1 MDVQGLE
8 SKVLNGGSKLLSE
21 KLNWTPFYESVS
33 DNPYLSD
40 FYSDMKR
47 WSFNLQI
54 FFLHKRFEMHQK
66 MSASLTSVIQD
77 RTIYEDLEI
86 FARNLYQLGKL
97 SQRDWDN
104 YCGLFKVM
112 NSYLKRPDLIIYLK
126 ADTDTLISR
135 IKKRGRD
142 YENSIDSDYLANFSP
157 YALSNDSKML
167 ITGEDIAELSLNNKD
182 IPILHPGPINRGIEI
197 SSRIVDE
204 YPNCLINNQ
213 VSNGIP
219 IRMALLYLLQKY
231 NK

>member
-1 MDVQGLE
+1 MLDKQKTKPSFIGLAGNIGVG
-8 SKVLNGGSKLLSE
+8 KTTFTKLLSE
-21 KLNWTPFYESVS
+21 KLNWTPFFESVS

-104 YCGLFKVM
+104 YRGLFKVM

-126 ADTDTLISR
+126 ADTDTLLSR

-142 YENSIDSDYLANFSP
+142 CENSIDSEYIHTLNISYDRWIESISDQPVMTIETDYFNIFEDAKTF
-157 YALSNDSKML
+157 ND
-167 ITGEDIAELSLNNKD
+167 IQKD
-182 IPILHPGPINRGIEI
+182 ILKR
-197 SSRIVDE
+197 
-204 YPNCLINNQ
+204 L
-213 VSNGIP
+213 
-219 IRMALLYLLQKY
+219 
-231 NK
+231 

>member
-1 MDVQGLE
+1 MLDKQKTKPSFIGLAGNIGVG
-8 SKVLNGGSKLLSE
+8 KTTFTKLLSE
-21 KLNWTPFYESVS
+21 KLNWTPFFESVS

-66 MSASLTSVIQD
+66 MSASLMSVIQD

-104 YCGLFKVM
+104 YRGLFKVM

-126 ADTDTLISR
+126 ADTDTLLSR

-142 YENSIDSDYLANFSP
+142 YENSIDSEYIHTLNISYDRWIESISDQPVMIIETDYFNIFEDTKTF
-157 YALSNDSKML
+157 ND
-167 ITGEDIAELSLNNKD
+167 IQKD
-182 IPILHPGPINRGIEI
+182 ILKR
-197 SSRIVDE
+197 
-204 YPNCLINNQ
+204 L
-213 VSNGIP
+213 
-219 IRMALLYLLQKY
+219 
-231 NK
+231 

>member
-1 MDVQGLE
+1 MLDKQKTKPSFIGLAGNIGVG
-8 SKVLNGGSKLLSE
+8 KTTFTRLLSE
-21 KLNWTPFYESVS
+21 KLNWTPFFESVS

-86 FARNLYQLGKL
+86 FARNLYLLGKL

-104 YCGLFKVM
+104 YRGLFKVM

-126 ADTDTLISR
+126 ADTDTLLSR
-135 IKKRGRD
+135 IKRRGRD
-142 YENSIDSDYLANFSP
+142 YENSIDSEYINTLNISYDRWIESISDQPVMTIETDYFNIFEDAKAF
-157 YALSNDSKML
+157 ND
-167 ITGEDIAELSLNNKD
+167 IQKD
-182 IPILHPGPINRGIEI
+182 ILKR
-197 SSRIVDE
+197 
-204 YPNCLINNQ
+204 L
-213 VSNGIP
+213 
-219 IRMALLYLLQKY
+219 
-231 NK
+231 